1 VLWLPVLLSSLLGLL
16 GLSVLWG
23 ALLASLLAGLLVL
36 RFSSSFGVA
45 LAVYHSISVG

>member
-1 VLWLPVLLSSLLGLL
+1 VLLSSLLGLL

-36 RFSSSFGVA
+36 RFSSSSFGVA